1 LILEEEMPEIPGMNA
16 EITLILKGLLNKD
29 PSKRLSIQD
38 CIWRFPII
46 KSSIDKIIMELLR
59 FED

>member
-1 LILEEEMPEIPGMNA
+1 MPEIPGMNA
-16 EITLILKGLLNKD
+16 EINLILKGLLNKD